1 MERMSGEKG
10 LTVEQLARR
19 KTISEVKL
27 NLESTD
33 IPWDFIPTNGASR
46 LILPTSARLR
56 LVGEVL
62 SIEMIVH
69 DPEAWAEQ
77 YYEPPTFD
85 DENPPIITLSLHKEE
100 ILRLVVGDYNYR
112 HQPIATLVITDPGE
126 VVDSLQLTFASTDSN
141 NPEYA
146 IRALM
151 KILRHCFDV
160 TIEELQHAPE
170 SRRDE
175 LDIPF

>member
-1 MERMSGEKG
+1 M
-10 LTVEQLARR
+10 EQLVSR
-19 KTISEVKL
+19 KIISEVKL
-27 NLESTD
+27 NLESTN
-33 IPWDFIPTNGASR
+33 IPWDFIPTNGDLR

-56 LVGEVL
+56 VVDDVL
-62 SIEMIVH
+62 SIEMIVT
-69 DPEAWAEQ
+69 DPELWGDQ
-77 YYEPPTFD
+77 YYEAPSFE
-85 DENPPIITLSLHKEE
+85 DENPPIITLNLHKEE
-100 ILRLVVGDYNYR
+100 ILRLVVGDYNYQ
-112 HQPIATLVITDPGE
+112 HQLIATLIITDPGE

-151 KILRHCFDV
+151 KMLRHRFDV